1 VARGPQQPRR
11 PRGPLQKRIANV
23 RWMLLKDLQILRRSK
38 LLVGLL
44 IVYPI
49 AIATL
54 MGFALSSGP
63 EKPRVA
69 FLNQV
74 PANRET
80 IRMGS
85 QKINVRT
92 YTAELLKA
100 IETVPVISRDEA
112 IQKVRSGAVLAAM
125 IIPPDFT
132 QKLSTGG
139 FTRASVEVIYNGDA
153 LKQSFVNSTITSKL
167 ALADAALSGQVN
179 RLASGYIDVL
189 LKGGELD
196 LFGTQFH
203 ILGLKSSSRAID
215 LTLADDP
222 TAATKRR
229 LGPVQD
235 FAHLALANAGRAT
248 DVLNTVEK
256 PVEVKQTVLSG
267 RRTPLDTFAVAV
279 AVTVSLMFVCVL
291 LASGLLALE
300 REENT
305 YARLARGL
313 VTGGGLLIEKILLAA
328 ACSVGVTLV
337 MLLGISLFVP
347 LEVGRIGLWLL
358 ALCGGALAFA
368 AMGVAIGCLA
378 REVRAAS
385 LLAFLLSLPLAFLA
399 LVPSGGVSPAL
410 YDVIRVISAVF
421 PFKPSLQA
429 IDAAVN
435 GSSPGIGQALAHLAA
450 LIVVFGAA
458 ARAGLR
464 RFA

>member
-1 VARGPQQPRR
+1 
-11 PRGPLQKRIANV
+11 V
-23 RWMLLKDLQILRRSK
+23 RWLLLKDLQILRRSK

-63 EKPRVA
+63 DKPRVA
-69 FLNQV
+69 FLDQV
-74 PANRET
+74 PSNRET
-80 IRMGS
+80 IRLGS
-85 QKINVRT
+85 EKINIRT
-92 YTAELLKA
+92 YTDQLFKA
-100 IETVPVISRDEA
+100 IERVPVLNREQA
-112 IQKVRSGAVLAAM
+112 VAKVKSGAVLAAI

-132 QKLSTGG
+132 EKLSTGG
-139 FTRASVEVIYNGDA
+139 FSRASIEVIYNGDA
-153 LKQSFVNSTITSKL
+153 LKQSFVRSTITSKL

-179 RLASGYIDVL
+179 RLASGYINVL
-189 LKGGELD
+189 LNGGTLD
-196 LFGTQFH
+196 ILGTDLQ
-203 ILGLKSSSRAID
+203 ILGLKHSTKAID
-215 LTLADDP
+215 RVLADHV
-222 TAATKRR
+222 TAANKRR
-229 LGPVQD
+229 LKPVD
-235 FAHLALANAGRAT
+235 TFAHLAVANAGRAK
-248 DVLNTVEK
+248 DVLDTVQR
-256 PVEVKQTVLSG
+256 PVEVTQTVLSG

-305 YARLARGL
+305 FARLARGL
-313 VTGGGLLIEKILLAA
+313 VPGGRLLIEKIVLAA
-328 ACSVGVTLV
+328 ACSFAVTMV
-337 MLLGISLFVP
+337 MLLGVSLFVP
-347 LEVGRIGLWLL
+347 LDMARVGLWML
-358 ALCGGALAFA
+358 ALGGGALAFA

-410 YDVIRVISAVF
+410 YEVIRVISAVF

>member
-1 VARGPQQPRR
+1 
-11 PRGPLQKRIANV
+11 V
-23 RWMLLKDLQILRRSK
+23 RWLLLKDLQILRRSK

-44 IVYPI
+44 IIYPI

-63 EKPRVA
+63 DKPRVA

-80 IRMGS
+80 IQMGD
-85 QKINVRT
+85 QELNVRT
-92 YTAELLKA
+92 YTGELLKA
-100 IETVPVISRDEA
+100 IDTVPVENRDQA
-112 IQKVRSGAVLAAM
+112 LQKVRSGAVLAAM

-132 QKLSTGG
+132 QKLSSGG
-139 FTRASVEVIYNGDA
+139 FSRASVEVVYNGDA
-153 LKQSFVNSTITSKL
+153 LKQSFVTSTISAKL
-167 ALADAALSGQVN
+167 AAANAALSGEVN
-179 RLASGYIDVL
+179 RLASGYIKVL
-189 LKGGELD
+189 LDGGALNV
-196 LFGTQFH
+196 FGQHFP
-203 ILGLKSSSRAID
+203 ILGLKNSSARID
-215 LTLADDP
+215 RTLADNP
-222 TAATKRR
+222 TAANKRR
-229 LGPVQD
+229 LEPVQD

-248 DVLNTVEK
+248 QVLNTVQK

-305 YARLARGL
+305 FSRLARGL
-313 VTGGGLLIEKILLAA
+313 VPGGWLLTEKVVLAA
-328 ACSVGVTLV
+328 ACSAVVTLV
-337 MLLGISLFVP
+337 MLFGVSFFVP
-347 LEVGRIGLWLL
+347 LDMGRVGLWLIAL
-358 ALCGGALAFA
+358 AGGALGFA
-368 AMGVAIGCLA
+368 TLGVAIGCLA

-385 LLAFLLSLPLAFLA
+385 LLAFGLSLPLAFLA

-421 PFKPSLQA
+421 PFKPALEA
-429 IDAAVN
+429 MDAAVN